1 MKYISICS
9 GIEAATVA
17 FHGFG
22 WTPLAF
28 SEIEAFPSAVLAA
41 RWPQVPNLGDMTK
54 FAEWPEEILAE
65 CDLLVGGPPCQAFS
79 VAGLRKSLDDDRG
92 NITLAYVRLLN
103 HIDEVRKRHGRPPAI
118 ALYENVPGL
127 LSTKDNAFGCL
138 IGALAGCDEAP
149 ETETGKWPKA
159 GYVCGETR
167 RVGYRILDAQFFGVA
182 QRRRRIFL
190 VAVPC
195 ELVASLGD
203 NACPSE
209 ILSLRESMRGNPPS
223 RSKAGQGAASGTE
236 GRPRGGGE
244 PCYLDRAMFNQ
255 GVNAQ
260 YKPQITQDGVAG
272 SMVARGPAAVGIS
285 GQCAG
290 ALDSHYF
297 KDCGSAAFGER
308 EVVAAIVP
316 DIANPLTH
324 RMHKGMNTTVDEGQ
338 TPIITTGGV
347 FDEATC
353 FKPSHF
359 TRGKDG
365 KPSDVTPPLS
375 ADADKGDQDTV
386 VCATGQ
392 RTHALTTRAACEE
405 DGTGS
410 GNPIV
415 PTQAVGFNWQ
425 NGGGYGKAN
434 DGLGI
439 TEEGTGPLQRC
450 NTPAVAF
457 KPGQSEAAGG
467 TFVTE
472 EFAPTMQ
479 SQNNGSTAVPAVAY
493 VKATNPHSKEEAPR
507 YEEAAVSACLNGWDE
522 RHDPPKH
529 MVACNVYGG
538 NCRKDRPNGGFYVET
553 DADSTKTLDSS
564 SGLNPAASQGGVAIL
579 TKPSSMQVRRL
590 TPSECEFLQGFP
602 AGHTDITFR
611 KKPAADGP
619 RYRALGNSMAVPCMV
634 WLGHRITHATKGD
647 NT

>member
-118 ALYENVPGL
+118 AVYENVPGL

-209 ILSLRESMRGNPPS
+209 ILSLRESVRGNPPT
-223 RSKAGQGAASGTE
+223 RSKAWEGAARSTAASLTSSG
-236 GRPRGGGE
+236 R
-244 PCYLDRAMFNQ
+244 
-255 GVNAQ
+255 
-260 YKPQITQDGVAG
+260 
-272 SMVARGPAAVGIS
+272 
-285 GQCAG
+285 
-290 ALDSHYF
+290 DS
-297 KDCGSAAFGER
+297 
-308 EVVAAIVP
+308 
-316 DIANPLTH
+316 
-324 RMHKGMNTTVDEGQ
+324 
-338 TPIITTGGV
+338 
-347 FDEATC
+347 
-353 FKPSHF
+353 
-359 TRGKDG
+359 
-365 KPSDVTPPLS
+365 
-375 ADADKGDQDTV
+375 QDTFV
-386 VCATGQ
+386 T
-392 RTHALTTRAACEE
+392 
-405 DGTGS
+405 
-410 GNPIV
+410 V
-415 PTQAVGFNWQ
+415 PSQAVGFNWQ

-479 SQNNGSTAVPAVAY
+479 SQSNGSTAVPAVSFNAY
-493 VKATNPHSKEEAPR
+493 QRTEGEATWPIGASD
-507 YEEAAVSACLNGWDE
+507 G
-522 RHDPPKH
+522 
-529 MVACNVYGG
+529 
-538 NCRKDRPNGGFYVET
+538 RKVEVGVR
-553 DADSTKTLDSS
+553 
-564 SGLNPAASQGGVAIL
+564 SG
-579 TKPSSMQVRRL
+579 MQVRRL
-590 TPSECEFLQGFP
+590 TPSECEYLQGFP
-602 AGHTDITFR
+602 AGHTDIVFR

-634 WLGHRITHATKGD
+634 WLGHRIQQATKGD